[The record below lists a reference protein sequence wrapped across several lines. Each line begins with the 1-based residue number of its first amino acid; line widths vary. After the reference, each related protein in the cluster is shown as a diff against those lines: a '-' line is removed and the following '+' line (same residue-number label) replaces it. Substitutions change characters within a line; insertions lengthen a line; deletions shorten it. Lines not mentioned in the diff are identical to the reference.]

1 MYTGTKKSELK
12 IYLSNLFGW
21 RTNKKLIVIE
31 SDDWGSVYMSDK
43 KAFEEMK
50 AKGIPLHSHYL
61 KNDTL
66 ESNEDME
73 MLMEV
78 LRKHKDSSGRHVV
91 MTGVNV
97 VANPNFEKIKANGFT
112 KYEYEL
118 FTETAKRFPQSNK
131 IHTLWKQ
138 GIEERLL
145 VPVFHGREHLNVQ
158 RWMKLLQEGN
168 ETVKIAFEYGVS
180 TLSKQINGRKL
191 PDLRAAFD
199 IDTPNNLEYLEKV
212 IDTGLDEFEALFG
225 YKSTFFI
232 PTNGP
237 FNNNLEELLS
247 KKGVKYIGTGKIQSE
262 PLGEGKY
269 KKHFRY
275 LGKKNRLG
283 QMYLTRNCFFEPNS
297 EEFPKERDWV
307 SSCLKEIEVAFNC
320 RKPATISSHRVN
332 YMGSIN
338 PENRERGL
346 KKLDNLLVQIIKKW
360 PEVEFITSM
369 ELGDIITGK
378 TQEK

>member
-1 MYTGTKKSELK
+1 MYTGNKKSELK
-12 IYLSNLFGW
+12 IYVSNLFGW
-21 RTNKKLIVIE
+21 RTNRKLIVIE

-43 KAFEEMK
+43 RALEEMK
-50 AKGIPLHSHYL
+50 TKGIPLHSHYL

-73 MLMEV
+73 MLMDV
-78 LRKHKDSSGRHVV
+78 LRKHKDASGRHVV

-97 VANPNFEKIKANGFT
+97 VANPDFVKIKANGFK

-118 FTETAKRFPQSNK
+118 FTETAKRYPQSDR
-131 IHTLWKQ
+131 IHSLWKQ

-180 TLSKQINGRKL
+180 TLSKEINGKKL

-199 IDTPNNLEYLEKV
+199 IDTQNDLKYLEKV
-212 IDTGLDEFEALFG
+212 IDTGLDEFESLFG

-237 FNNNLEELLS
+237 FNNNLEEMLS
-247 KKGVKYIGTGKIQSE
+247 KKGVKYIGTGKIQHE

-283 QMYLTRNCFFEPNS
+283 QMYLTRNCFFEPIS

-307 SSCLKEIEVAFNC
+307 ASCLKEIEIAFNC
-320 RKPATISSHRVN
+320 HKPATISSHRVN
-332 YMGSIN
+332 YMGTIN
-338 PENRERGL
+338 PENRAEGL
-346 KKLDNLLVQIIKKW
+346 KKLDQLLGAIIKKW

-369 ELGDIITGK
+369 ELGDIINGNS
-378 TQEK
+378 

>member
-21 RTNKKLIVIE
+21 RTNRKLIVIE

-168 ETVKIAFEYGVS
+168 ETVRIAFEYGVS
-180 TLSKQINGRKL
+180 TLPREMNGDEL

-283 QMYLTRNCFFEPNS
+283 QMYLTRNCFFEPIS

-307 SSCLKEIEVAFNC
+307 ASCLKEIEIAFNC
-320 RKPATISSHRVN
+320 HKPATISSHRVN
-332 YMGSIN
+332 YMGTIN
-338 PENRERGL
+338 PENRAEGL
-346 KKLDNLLVQIIKKW
+346 KKLDQLLGAIIKKW

>member
-1 MYTGTKKSELK
+1 MYTGNKKSELK
-12 IYLSNLFGW
+12 IYVSNLFGW
-21 RTNKKLIVIE
+21 RTNRKLIVIE

-43 KAFEEMK
+43 RALEEMK

-73 MLMEV
+73 MLMDV
-78 LRKHKDSSGRHVV
+78 LRKHKDASGRHVV

-97 VANPNFEKIKANGFT
+97 VANPDFEKIKANGFK

-118 FTETAKRFPQSNK
+118 FTETAKRYPQSDR
-131 IHTLWKQ
+131 IHSLWKQ

-168 ETVKIAFEYGVS
+168 ETLRIAFEYGVS
-180 TLSKQINGRKL
+180 TLSKEINGKEL
-191 PDLRAAFD
+191 ADLRAAFD
-199 IDTPNNLEYLEKV
+199 IDTQNDLKYLEKV
-212 IDTGLDEFEALFG
+212 IDTGLDEFESLFG

-247 KKGVKYIGTGKIQSE
+247 KKGVKYIGTGKIQHE

-283 QMYLTRNCFFEPNS
+283 QMYLTRNCFFEPIS

-307 SSCLKEIEVAFNC
+307 ASCLKEIEIAFNC
-320 RKPATISSHRVN
+320 HKPATISSHRVN
-332 YMGSIN
+332 YMGTIN
-338 PENRERGL
+338 PENRAEGL
-346 KKLDNLLVQIIKKW
+346 KKLDQLLRAIIKKW

-369 ELGDIITGK
+369 ELGDIINGNS
-378 TQEK
+378 